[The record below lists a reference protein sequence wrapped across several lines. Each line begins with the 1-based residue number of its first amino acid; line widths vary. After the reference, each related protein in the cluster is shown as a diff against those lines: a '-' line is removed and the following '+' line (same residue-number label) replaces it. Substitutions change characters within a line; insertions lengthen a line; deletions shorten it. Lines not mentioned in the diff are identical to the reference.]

1 MLFLHTLS
9 KKPDVNTFLF
19 SFALAHYSSNKINIF
34 FYKKL
39 LFIAKYLS
47 FVAINIC

>member
-19 SFALAHYSSNKINIF
+19 SFAIEHYTNNQINIF
-34 FYKKL
+34 FYKNL